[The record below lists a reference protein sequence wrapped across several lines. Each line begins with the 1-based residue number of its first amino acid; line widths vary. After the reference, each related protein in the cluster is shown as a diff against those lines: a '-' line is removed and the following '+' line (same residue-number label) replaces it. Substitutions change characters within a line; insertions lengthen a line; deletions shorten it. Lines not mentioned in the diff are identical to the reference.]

1 LIVIK
6 LFGGLGNQMFQY
18 AFGRVLSEFYKAKL
32 FIDVSSFDNQEK
44 LPGFTPR
51 NFEMDIFNVQSKIT
65 DDSLIKNFK
74 KNTPYKRIKSRLGF
88 STGKILT
95 QRNFGF
101 DEVFFHSKPPL
112 YISGYFQSEKYFL
125 NKHHLI
131 KEIFAFPA
139 LSEPQLNNY
148 AGIINKS
155 TDSVAIH
162 FRRGDYVSDPITSKF
177 HVTCSLTYYEESI
190 KYFLNKLIDP
200 LFFIF
205 SDDIEWVE
213 KNIAN
218 WPIQK
223 VIIKTPENTPS
234 WVEMCLMSLCKNNII
249 ANSSYSWWGAWLNSN
264 SDKVVIAPEKWFS
277 DETINTKDIVP
288 NSWLRRKN

>member
-1 LIVIK
+1 MIITSLK
-6 LFGGLGNQMFQY
+6 GGLGNQMFQY
-18 AFGRVLSEFYKAKL
+18 SFGRVLSEFYKTKL
-32 FIDVSSFDNQEK
+32 LVDVSAFKNQEK

-51 NFEMDIFNVQSKIT
+51 NYELDIFKVQSKIT

-74 KNTPYKRIKSRLGF
+74 RNTTYKRIKSKLGF
-88 STGKILT
+88 STGKILS

-101 DEVFFHSKPPL
+101 DEIFLRSKPPL

-125 NKHHLI
+125 NKNHLI
-131 KEIFAFPA
+131 REIFKFPS
-139 LSEPQLNNY
+139 LSESWFTNY
-148 AGIINKS
+148 VEIINS
-155 TDSVAIH
+155 SPRSVSIH
-162 FRRGDYVSDPITSKF
+162 FRRGDYISDPITSKF
-177 HVTCSLTYYEESI
+177 HITCSLSYYEESI
-190 KYFLNKLIDP
+190 KYFLDKLKDP

-218 WPIQK
+218 WPIRK

-264 SDKVVIAPEKWFS
+264 SDKIVIAPEKWFS

-288 NSWLRRKN
+288 ESWIKRKN